1 VRISTQLEQ
10 SVPDRILDTAEAIYS
25 QPDGLGTTMEDIA
38 KAAGLGRATLY
49 RHFNNRDE
57 LLLAV
62 MAREANLIAAKVERK
77 IRHIDTPGEHI
88 IEGMVR
94 AMREMKKSNLFRNV
108 LTAETGSVVNR
119 LIFTSDR
126 MVNIGLEI
134 MLPVVQRAHETG
146 KLKTDMEFELLVEWI
161 LRMLSSVL
169 TVPSEQ
175 LKTEGDIRYMLQKTM
190 LPVLEG

>member
-1 VRISTQLEQ
+1 MEQ

-49 RHFNNRDE
+49 RHFKNRDE

-62 MAREANLIAAKVERK
+62 MEREANLIAAKVERK

-88 IEGMVR
+88 IEGMVQ
-94 AMREMKKSNLFRNV
+94 AMREMKKSKLFKNV

-119 LIFTSDR
+119 LIFNSDR
-126 MVNIGLEI
+126 MINIGLEI
-134 MLPVVQRAHETG
+134 MLPVVQRAHESG

-169 TVPSEQ
+169 TVPSKQ

>member
-1 VRISTQLEQ
+1 LRIATQLEQ
-10 SVPDRILDTAEAIYS
+10 SVPDRILDTAEAIYT
-25 QPDGLGTTMEDIA
+25 QPDGLGTTMEEIA

-62 MAREANLIAAKVERK
+62 MEREANLIAAKVNRK
-77 IRHIDTPGEHI
+77 LRHIDAPGEHI
-88 IEGMVR
+88 IEGMVQ

-108 LTAETGSVVNR
+108 LRAETGSEVNR

-134 MLPVVQRAHETG
+134 VLPVVQRAHDTG
-146 KLKTDMEFELLVEWI
+146 KLKTDMKFELLVEWI
-161 LRMLSSVL
+161 MRMLSSLL
-169 TVPSEQ
+169 TVPSKQ
-175 LKTEGDIRYMLQKTM
+175 LKTEGDIRYLLQKTM

>member
-1 VRISTQLEQ
+1 LRISTQIEQ
-10 SVPDRILDTAEAIYS
+10 PVPDRILDTAEAIYS

-62 MAREANLIAAKVERK
+62 MEREANLIAAKVERK

-88 IEGMVR
+88 VEGMVQ
-94 AMREMKKSNLFRNV
+94 AMREMKKSNLFKNV
-108 LTAETGSVVNR
+108 LTVETGSVVNR

-126 MVNIGLEI
+126 MVNIGLGI

-169 TVPSEQ
+169 TVPSDQ

>member
-1 VRISTQLEQ
+1 LRISTRIEQ

-49 RHFNNRDE
+49 RHFKNRDE

-62 MAREANLIAAKVERK
+62 MEREANLIAAKVERK

-88 IEGMVR
+88 IEGMVQ
-94 AMREMKKSNLFRNV
+94 AMREMKKSKLFKNV

-119 LIFTSDR
+119 LIFNSDR

-134 MLPVVQRAHETG
+134 MLPVVQRAHESG